1 MSKRD
6 DITLNWTPENGKL
19 RQKLYAAAVKKADAA
34 IKGGF
39 YIEAIALYESML
51 SDRLEAH
58 IRRQNVRYGGKGTL
72 KTVGNAASA
81 VKSNTSQKRQPELY
95 QICKEIADWAK
106 GRNEAVHHVV
116 KLTEANKEIS
126 FDVRYESYHLIATK
140 GKSLF
145 DRYKQ
150 IEKPIIEAWKVKHGY
165 KVLKSKAGKNSARK
179 PSLNVKK

>member
-19 RQKLYAAAVKKADAA
+19 RQKLYAAAIKKADAA

-95 QICKEIADWAK
+95 QICEEIAAWAK
-106 GRNEAVHHVV
+106 QRNDAVHHVV
-116 KLTEANKEIS
+116 KLTESNKEET
-126 FDVRYESYHLIATK
+126 FEARYESYHTAAKTGRVLFNKFKKIEEPIIKAWREAQGLAATK
-140 GKSLF
+140 SKKGK
-145 DRYKQ
+145 
-150 IEKPIIEAWKVKHGY
+150 
-165 KVLKSKAGKNSARK
+165 KSDKANS
-179 PSLNVKK
+179 KKTK